1 MHSSER
7 EMAFRMR
14 SSKFRH
20 IYGDAHR
27 KEKCYENIRLTR
39 NAHDSNFC
47 AVNPKYLAVVTESS
61 GGGAFVVLPLAKTGR
76 VDINAPKVCGHAG
89 GVLDIK
95 WSPFHDDVI
104 ASGSDDCTVKVWQIP
119 NGGLISNLSEWQ
131 VDLHGHGRRVTY
143 IEWHPTADNIILS
156 AGLDYKC
163 IIWNVEQAEPVNVIN
178 CHNDII
184 QSISWNREG
193 SLFSTTCKDKTLR
206 IIDPRVGDCVAEVND
221 VFKGVRPMKSV
232 MLGDTG
238 KVFCTGFQGN
248 GEREMAIW
256 DIKNMKNALT
266 RKTVDNSNGILM
278 PYYDHDTRVVF
289 LAGKGDGNIRY
300 YELTDES
307 PYCHFLNVYGSSSPQ
322 RGLGVMPKRGC
333 DASRCEIM
341 RFYKLHA
348 ARNFVEPLSMIVPR
362 KSNIFHDDIFPPTA
376 SAIPSLSADE
386 WISGQNREPILI
398 SMKDQHVVNDPSYT
412 PSRAGVPQDGAL
424 NEAPTITTYRAV
436 SSSQNGGSGEPAKI
450 PASLKNI
457 KRLSTCED
465 VVTLT
470 PSSQT
475 SVERAPPNTNQSSS
489 PSIVDSQ
496 SDKAFVNSKIAA
508 FENKGSNNNTGE
520 VGTSPSRRQFDRRS
534 WSTSQENP
542 PDVIANGI
550 KGTNESSKGP
560 NRPVNIKNAAQYFEH
575 REIQIIDIQD
585 RENTK
590 KLENRQKDG
599 KNAKSLPVRSTPAGR
614 LILGEVNEHR
624 SKQPA
629 HKIHVKKTWSPI
641 KPPSNPMWEDMGDV
655 PNTDPE
661 LRKAYFQQAQEIK
674 ALKEQLALKDKRI
687 RQLEDEANLLKK
699 SANEESNC

>member
-1 MHSSER
+1 
-7 EMAFRMR
+7 MAFRVR
-14 SSKFRH
+14 ASKFRH
-20 IYGDAHR
+20 IYGEAHR

-47 AVNPKYLAVVTESS
+47 AVNPKYLAVVTESA
-61 GGGAFVVLPLAKTGR
+61 GGGSFVVLPLSKTGR

-119 NGGLISNLSEWQ
+119 DGGLKSNLTEWQ

-184 QSISWNREG
+184 QSISWNRDG
-193 SLFSTTCKDKTLR
+193 SLFSTTCKDKVLR
-206 IIDPRVGDCVAEVND
+206 IIDPRVGDCVAEATD
-221 VFKGVRPMKSV
+221 VFRGVRPMKGLL
-232 MLGDTG
+232 LGDTG
-238 KVFCTGFQGN
+238 KVFCTGFSHN
-248 GEREMAIW
+248 GERELVIW
-256 DIKNMKNALT
+256 DIKNMKNPLI
-266 RKTVDNSNGILM
+266 RKNIDNSNGILM
-278 PYYDHDTRVVF
+278 PYYDHDTKVVF

-300 YELTDES
+300 FEMTDET

-348 ARNFVEPLSMIVPR
+348 ARNFVEPVSMIVPR
-362 KSNIFHDDIFPPTA
+362 KSNIFHEDIFPPTA

-398 SMKDQHVVNDPSYT
+398 SMKDHHIVNDPSYT
-412 PSRAGVPQDGAL
+412 PSRAGLPQDGAL

-436 SSSQNGGSGEPAKI
+436 SSSQSGGSGEPQRI

-475 SVERAPPNTNQSSS
+475 SVESTPPESTRPSSTS
-489 PSIVDSQ
+489 DAT

-508 FENKGSNNNTGE
+508 FENKGSNNNNTNDM
-520 VGTSPSRRQFDRRS
+520 VTSPTRRQFDRRS
-534 WSTSQENP
+534 WSGSQENP

-550 KGTNESSKGP
+550 KGTNESHSGN
-560 NRPVNIKNAAQYFEH
+560 NRTLNIQNAAQFFEH
-575 REIQIIDIQD
+575 REIQIIDIHS
-585 RENTK
+585 RENTTK
-590 KLENRQKDG
+590 SENNKKDG
-599 KNAKSLPVRSTPAGR
+599 KTDQSFPAQSSPAGR
-614 LILGEVNEHR
+614 LILGEVNGDR
-624 SKQPA
+624 SQQKP

-641 KPPSNPMWEDMGDV
+641 KPPSNPIWEDMGNV

-687 RQLEDEANLLKK
+687 RQLEDEAILLRKPQHD
-699 SANEESNC
+699 ESHC